1 MAAASEWGI
10 SVIRRAKSPVM
21 PQSKISALAKM
32 NTPMVSASVTPC
44 RLVASSA
51 APGVDQAVSTGA
63 LYHQESTSV
72 LTPIPIPSAVIQP
85 AICCALAPAAAAACQ
100 MMAAELA

>member
-1 MAAASEWGI
+1 M
-10 SVIRRAKSPVM
+10 
-21 PQSKISALAKM
+21 
-32 NTPMVSASVTPC
+32 PMVSARVTPC

-51 APGVDQAVSTGA
+51 APGVDQAVSTGD
-63 LYHQESTSV
+63 LYHRERASV

-85 AICCALAPAAAAACQ
+85 AICWGVAPAAAAACQ